1 MKLFSARSATC
12 LLLRCVGTVAPM
24 ICFVSQCTQWQ
35 TPRKCSSG
43 TAAGLVMAAS
53 GGPVMVLS
61 SCDNDGDTMPLY
73 LRYCSCT
80 AHGDI
85 VEASTAQ
92 ASGLRPSGKSIDYVD
107 KFGS

>member
-1 MKLFSARSATC
+1 
-12 LLLRCVGTVAPM
+12 
-24 ICFVSQCTQWQ
+24 
-35 TPRKCSSG
+35 
-43 TAAGLVMAAS
+43 
-53 GGPVMVLS
+53 MVLS